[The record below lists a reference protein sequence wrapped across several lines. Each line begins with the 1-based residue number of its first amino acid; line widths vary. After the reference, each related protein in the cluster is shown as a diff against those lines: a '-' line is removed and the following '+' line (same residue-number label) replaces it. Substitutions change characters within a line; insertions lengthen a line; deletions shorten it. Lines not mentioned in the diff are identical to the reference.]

1 MVGLASMLAK
11 WMRERLM
18 KQFNSYWAEQVP
30 GIEPT
35 AGYPGDAP
43 RFYELIK
50 DKVAALGLSKEKVW
64 RSR

>member
-1 MVGLASMLAK
+1 LNHFYA
-11 WMRERLM
+11 
-18 KQFNSYWAEQVP
+18 YWAELVP
-30 GIEPT
+30 GIIPT

-50 DKVAALGLSKEKVW
+50 EKAAALGLSKEKVW